1 MSVDSV
7 KQKNISKTLTLW
19 NFFTI
24 GFGAIIGTGWIFLVG
39 EWIIISG
46 GPIPAMLAFLLGA
59 LLLLPIGAVFG
70 ELTSALPI
78 DGGVIEY
85 VDRTYGKTVSF
96 ITGWLLLLSNIIMCP
111 WETIAVST
119 LFGTLF
125 GDMFPWLRSIRL
137 YSILGADVYL
147 FPVLIALCLS
157 GFIIRQNLHGPKA
170 AAKAQSFLTKAL
182 LAGLLLAI
190 ISAFDKGSLANWQ
203 PLFLPVNESTAHTQA
218 TSLWTGIFALLTV
231 TPFFYT
237 GFDTIPQQ
245 AEEAAQGL
253 DWHKFGRIISLAL
266 LSAATFYIICIAAF
280 SSLIPWTSF
289 VKQPLAALA
298 CLKHINFNLYFL
310 MLCITVLGSLGP
322 MNSFYASSSRILLA
336 MARKKQLPAAFSPS
350 DHSQAIAKSTHI
362 LLSTSIVLAPFLGSN
377 MLLPLTNVAA
387 LTFMFSCMMVSLA
400 CYKMRSSEANLYRP
414 YKVPGG
420 KAGISAACCVSFLII
435 AAMLLPGTSAS
446 LSKTEY
452 LVLTGWTALG
462 LLVKSLH
469 LSLHLYKKNK
479 DCR

>member
-253 DWHKFGRIISLAL
+253 DWHKFGRIISLARGAGRCRWCAAGACCCRRCSVSGPAKQAKRKRPGRRRVVRRSSRPFLLL
-266 LSAATFYIICIAAF
+266 LSPRCRAVFAVCRRGQI
-280 SSLIPWTSF
+280 
-289 VKQPLAALA
+289 
-298 CLKHINFNLYFL
+298 
-310 MLCITVLGSLGP
+310 
-322 MNSFYASSSRILLA
+322 
-336 MARKKQLPAAFSPS
+336 
-350 DHSQAIAKSTHI
+350 
-362 LLSTSIVLAPFLGSN
+362 
-377 MLLPLTNVAA
+377 
-387 LTFMFSCMMVSLA
+387 
-400 CYKMRSSEANLYRP
+400 
-414 YKVPGG
+414 
-420 KAGISAACCVSFLII
+420 
-435 AAMLLPGTSAS
+435 
-446 LSKTEY
+446 
-452 LVLTGWTALG
+452 
-462 LLVKSLH
+462 LH
-469 LSLHLYKKNK
+469 LTAYRCSGKG
-479 DCR
+479 

>member
-119 LFGTLF
+119 LLGTLF

-310 MLCITVLGSLGP
+310 MLCITVLGALGP

-377 MLLPLTNVAA
+377 MLLPLTNVA
-387 LTFMFSCMMVSLA
+387 
-400 CYKMRSSEANLYRP
+400 P
-414 YKVPGG
+414 
-420 KAGISAACCVSFLII
+420 
-435 AAMLLPGTSAS
+435 
-446 LSKTEY
+446 
-452 LVLTGWTALG
+452 
-462 LLVKSLH
+462 
-469 LSLHLYKKNK
+469 
-479 DCR
+479 

>member
-59 LLLLPIGAVFG
+59 LLLLPIEAVFG

-157 GFIIRQNLHGPKA
+157 GFIIRQN
-170 AAKAQSFLTKAL
+170 S
-182 LAGLLLAI
+182 
-190 ISAFDKGSLANWQ
+190 
-203 PLFLPVNESTAHTQA
+203 
-218 TSLWTGIFALLTV
+218 
-231 TPFFYT
+231 
-237 GFDTIPQQ
+237 
-245 AEEAAQGL
+245 
-253 DWHKFGRIISLAL
+253 
-266 LSAATFYIICIAAF
+266 
-280 SSLIPWTSF
+280 
-289 VKQPLAALA
+289 
-298 CLKHINFNLYFL
+298 
-310 MLCITVLGSLGP
+310 TVL
-322 MNSFYASSSRILLA
+322 
-336 MARKKQLPAAFSPS
+336 RKKVGMVFQQPNPFPMSIY
-350 DHSQAIAKSTHI
+350 DNIAYGPRVHGIKDKRYST
-362 LLSTSIVLAPFLGSN
+362 
-377 MLLPLTNVAA
+377 
-387 LTFMFSCMMVSLA
+387 
-400 CYKMRSSEANLYRP
+400 R
-414 YKVPGG
+414 
-420 KAGISAACCVSFLII
+420 
-435 AAMLLPGTSAS
+435 
-446 LSKTEY
+446 
-452 LVLTGWTALG
+452 
-462 LLVKSLH
+462 
-469 LSLHLYKKNK
+469 
-479 DCR
+479 

>member
-190 ISAFDKGSLANWQ
+190 ISVLLTKAVLQTGSRFFFRSMSRQHILR
-203 PLFLPVNESTAHTQA
+203 PPPSGPVFLP
-218 TSLWTGIFALLTV
+218 
-231 TPFFYT
+231 
-237 GFDTIPQQ
+237 
-245 AEEAAQGL
+245 
-253 DWHKFGRIISLAL
+253 
-266 LSAATFYIICIAAF
+266 
-280 SSLIPWTSF
+280 
-289 VKQPLAALA
+289 
-298 CLKHINFNLYFL
+298 CL
-310 MLCITVLGSLGP
+310 
-322 MNSFYASSSRILLA
+322 
-336 MARKKQLPAAFSPS
+336 Q
-350 DHSQAIAKSTHI
+350 
-362 LLSTSIVLAPFLGSN
+362 
-377 MLLPLTNVAA
+377 
-387 LTFMFSCMMVSLA
+387 
-400 CYKMRSSEANLYRP
+400 
-414 YKVPGG
+414 
-420 KAGISAACCVSFLII
+420 
-435 AAMLLPGTSAS
+435 
-446 LSKTEY
+446 
-452 LVLTGWTALG
+452 
-462 LLVKSLH
+462 
-469 LSLHLYKKNK
+469 
-479 DCR
+479 

>member
-137 YSILGADVYL
+137 YSILGTDVYL
-147 FPVLIALCLS
+147 F
-157 GFIIRQNLHGPKA
+157 Q
-170 AAKAQSFLTKAL
+170 
-182 LAGLLLAI
+182 
-190 ISAFDKGSLANWQ
+190 
-203 PLFLPVNESTAHTQA
+203 
-218 TSLWTGIFALLTV
+218 
-231 TPFFYT
+231 Y
-237 GFDTIPQQ
+237 
-245 AEEAAQGL
+245 
-253 DWHKFGRIISLAL
+253 
-266 LSAATFYIICIAAF
+266 
-280 SSLIPWTSF
+280 
-289 VKQPLAALA
+289 
-298 CLKHINFNLYFL
+298 
-310 MLCITVLGSLGP
+310 
-322 MNSFYASSSRILLA
+322 
-336 MARKKQLPAAFSPS
+336 
-350 DHSQAIAKSTHI
+350 
-362 LLSTSIVLAPFLGSN
+362 
-377 MLLPLTNVAA
+377 
-387 LTFMFSCMMVSLA
+387 
-400 CYKMRSSEANLYRP
+400 
-414 YKVPGG
+414 
-420 KAGISAACCVSFLII
+420 
-435 AAMLLPGTSAS
+435 
-446 LSKTEY
+446 
-452 LVLTGWTALG
+452 
-462 LLVKSLH
+462 
-469 LSLHLYKKNK
+469 
-479 DCR
+479 

>member
-1 MSVDSV
+1 
-7 KQKNISKTLTLW
+7 
-19 NFFTI
+19 
-24 GFGAIIGTGWIFLVG
+24 
-39 EWIIISG
+39 
-46 GPIPAMLAFLLGA
+46 
-59 LLLLPIGAVFG
+59 
-70 ELTSALPI
+70 
-78 DGGVIEY
+78 
-85 VDRTYGKTVSF
+85 
-96 ITGWLLLLSNIIMCP
+96 MCP

-310 MLCITVLGSLGP
+310 MLCITVLGALGP

-336 MARKKQLPAAFSPS
+336 MAEKNNCLQPSAPPTTLRLLPNLHIFCSAQVSFSPLS
-350 DHSQAIAKSTHI
+350 WEAI
-362 LLSTSIVLAPFLGSN
+362 
-377 MLLPLTNVAA
+377 
-387 LTFMFSCMMVSLA
+387 
-400 CYKMRSSEANLYRP
+400 
-414 YKVPGG
+414 
-420 KAGISAACCVSFLII
+420 CCCL
-435 AAMLLPGTSAS
+435 
-446 LSKTEY
+446 
-452 LVLTGWTALG
+452 
-462 LLVKSLH
+462 
-469 LSLHLYKKNK
+469 
-479 DCR
+479 

>member
-119 LFGTLF
+119 LFG
-125 GDMFPWLRSIRL
+125 
-137 YSILGADVYL
+137 
-147 FPVLIALCLS
+147 
-157 GFIIRQNLHGPKA
+157 
-170 AAKAQSFLTKAL
+170 FLTKAL

-310 MLCITVLGSLGP
+310 MLCITVLGALGP

-469 LSLHLYKKNK
+469 LYKKNK

>member
-289 VKQPLAALA
+289 VKQPLAVAFETSAKAASVAL
-298 CLKHINFNLYFL
+298 LEEGKL
-310 MLCITVLGSLGP
+310 LGSVYQNTGLTHSQTLMVMAQDLLSQLSLTPADVDILAVAAGP
-322 MNSFYASSSRILLA
+322 GSFTGVRIGVAAAKGFAWGREIPCCAVSTLAA
-336 MARKKQLPAAFSPS
+336 MAAG
-350 DHSQAIAKSTHI
+350 
-362 LLSTSIVLAPFLGSN
+362 LGVWQGYVC
-377 MLLPLTNVAA
+377 PV
-387 LTFMFSCMMVSLA
+387 
-400 CYKMRSSEANLYRP
+400 Y
-414 YKVPGG
+414 
-420 KAGISAACCVSFLII
+420 
-435 AAMLLPGTSAS
+435 
-446 LSKTEY
+446 
-452 LVLTGWTALG
+452 
-462 LLVKSLH
+462 
-469 LSLHLYKKNK
+469 
-479 DCR
+479 